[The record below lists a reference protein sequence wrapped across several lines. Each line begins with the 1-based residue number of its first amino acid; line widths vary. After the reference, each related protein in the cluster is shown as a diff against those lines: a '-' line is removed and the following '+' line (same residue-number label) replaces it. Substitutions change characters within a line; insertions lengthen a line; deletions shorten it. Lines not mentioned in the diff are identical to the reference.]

1 MNFDGCSIVL
11 EGSMLL
17 FRAGNPQPKVTLSSG
32 STLTMDVD
40 GDTGDESLILGEGGA
55 KSVDIRI
62 QSGGTLDIQTGKV
75 QDLYRTFSKSGLLVV
90 ESGGTLSMTNAAEI
104 VSSDI
109 QALGSAYPIVR
120 SDGGTVNIN
129 GGQISGVGNTGI
141 GLSGIDAYISA
152 TGLTVSNAFMGVK
165 VKTQHYL

>member
-1 MNFDGCSIVL
+1 MQNTNSTFINAWDSVRNAYVFKGASLTVAADMTFAGCSIVL

-104 VSSDI
+104 VDI
-109 QALGSAYPIVR
+109 IFFIYLLLF
-120 SDGGTVNIN
+120 IN
-129 GGQISGVGNTGI
+129 TII
-141 GLSGIDAYISA
+141 
-152 TGLTVSNAFMGVK
+152 
-165 VKTQHYL
+165 